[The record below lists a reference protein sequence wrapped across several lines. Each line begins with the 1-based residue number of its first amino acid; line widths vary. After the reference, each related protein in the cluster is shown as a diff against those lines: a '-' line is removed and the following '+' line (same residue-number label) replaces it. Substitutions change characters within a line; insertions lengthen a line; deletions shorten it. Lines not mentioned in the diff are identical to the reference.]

1 MKLRLPGRR
10 ADAGTPTD
18 ASPELTRELLRA
30 GAKGRPTPKRSE
42 AQGRRQGPPPPPPTS
57 RKEAY
62 RRMRETQATNRGSV
76 RAAAARGDESAL
88 PARDRGPVRK
98 LVRDTVDS
106 RRNVGSLLLVVAVL
120 LVVAEFTPSLLVKS
134 YVFATFTG
142 LFLLFLLDSFVL
154 GRKIRRAVGER
165 FPNTT
170 ERMGRLVWYGVS
182 RSTMIRRWRFPKA
195 DPAITGR
202 AAKTAE

>member
-1 MKLRLPGRR
+1 
-10 ADAGTPTD
+10 
-18 ASPELTRELLRA
+18 
-30 GAKGRPTPKRSE
+30 
-42 AQGRRQGPPPPPPTS
+42 
-57 RKEAY
+57 
-62 RRMRETQATNRGSV
+62 MRETQAANRPAA

-134 YVFATFTG
+134 YVFAAFTG
-142 LFLLFLLDSFVL
+142 LFLLFVLDSFIL
-154 GRKIRRAVGER
+154 GRKIRKAVAEKHPG
-165 FPNTT
+165 TT

-202 AAKTAE
+202 AVKPQA